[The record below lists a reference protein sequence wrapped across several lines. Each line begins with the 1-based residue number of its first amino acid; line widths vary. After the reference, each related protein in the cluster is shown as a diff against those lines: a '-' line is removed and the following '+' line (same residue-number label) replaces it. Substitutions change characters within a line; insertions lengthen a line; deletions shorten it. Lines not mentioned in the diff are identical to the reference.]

1 MTRIIKMSL
10 LSWILVVG
18 MLLSANMT
26 AFAQSEIKGIVYDTD
41 KSMPM
46 IGAMVIVEGTN
57 VASMTDIDGKFI
69 LKAKEGDVLLVQ
81 FMGYI
86 DQKIKPWASPD
97 SMNL

>member
-10 LSWILVVG
+10 LSWILTVG

-57 VASMTDIDGKFI
+57 VASMTDIDGKF
-69 LKAKEGDVLLVQ
+69 
-81 FMGYI
+81 
-86 DQKIKPWASPD
+86 
-97 SMNL
+97 

>member
-10 LSWILVVG
+10 LSWILTVG

-46 IGAMVIVEGTN
+46 IGAM
-57 VASMTDIDGKFI
+57 
-69 LKAKEGDVLLVQ
+69 LKAPMSLQ
-81 FMGYI
+81 
-86 DQKIKPWASPD
+86 
-97 SMNL
+97 